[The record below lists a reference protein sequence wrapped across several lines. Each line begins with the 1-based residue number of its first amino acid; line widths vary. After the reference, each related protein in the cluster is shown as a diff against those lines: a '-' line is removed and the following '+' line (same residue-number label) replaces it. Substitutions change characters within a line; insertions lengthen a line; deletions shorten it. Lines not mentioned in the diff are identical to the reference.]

1 MGPQGTNRPSEAG
14 NAGRSSPADVAV
26 GNAGRSSPADV
37 AVGNAGRSSP
47 ATAST
52 AIVVLD
58 VGTTTTSLALVA
70 GGLIRV
76 RADVPTRP
84 PRTPGGYARLVA
96 SLCGARTLGEAGLDG
111 LGVAG
116 VVPGAAGAVRA
127 AGRRA
132 GVPVVEISARAAPLP
147 LGYDDPGELGADRVA
162 NALGAIDRYGA
173 PVIVVDLG
181 TATTMEVVSAAGE
194 LVGGAIAP
202 GVGIALAALR
212 HHAPHL
218 PPVALT
224 PPGDDD
230 PVVATTTAT
239 ALRSGVLWG
248 AGALVDGL
256 VGQAW
261 RTVGPCPVVATGG
274 GARVAAAGS
283 CTVTAVDEDLTLW
296 GVYLGYLAGRT

>member
-1 MGPQGTNRPSEAG
+1 MGPQGTNRLSEAG
-14 NAGRSSPADVAV
+14 NAGRSSPATR
-26 GNAGRSSPADV
+26 GADV
-37 AVGNAGRSSP
+37 AV
-47 ATAST
+47 
-52 AIVVLD
+52 LD
-58 VGTTTTSLALVA
+58 IGTTTLSLALVA
-70 GGLIRV
+70 GGGIRV
-76 RADVPTRP
+76 RADVPARP

-96 SLCGARTLGEAGLDG
+96 ALAGARTLAEAGLDG
-111 LGVAG
+111 LGVAS

-132 GVPVVEISARAAPLP
+132 GVPVVEVSARAAPIP

-162 NALGAIDRYGA
+162 NALGALDRYRA

-181 TATTMEVVSAAGE
+181 TATTMEVVSAAGV
-194 LVGGAIAP
+194 LIGGAIAP
-202 GVGIALAALR
+202 GVGIGLAALR

-218 PPVALT
+218 PAVALT
-224 PPGDDD
+224 PPGDGD

-256 VGQAW
+256 VAHAW
-261 RTVGPCPVVATGG
+261 RMVGPCPVVATGG

-283 CTVTAVDEDLTLW
+283 RTVTAVDEDLTLW